1 MHIEQF
7 LEALIQYQIPHSQYK
22 ANIYRVPYVD
32 HIVGSWTIGRSGEVD
47 KVLIHRGD
55 FEVCKKVRAICLLH
69 GIAVTLLPIMK
80 EQNNE
85 RT

>member
-7 LEALIQYQIPHSQYK
+7 LETLIQYQIPHSQYK

-32 HIVGSWTIGRSGEVD
+32 HVVGSWTVTRDGQVA

-55 FEVCKKVRAICLLH
+55 FEVCKKVRAICLMH
-69 GIAVTLLPIMK
+69 GIAVTLLPIM
-80 EQNNE
+80 
-85 RT
+85 RTQDAR

>member
-1 MHIEQF
+1 MQIEQF

-22 ANIYRVPYVD
+22 ANIYRAPYVD
-32 HIVGSWTIGRSGEVD
+32 HVIGSWTIRRNGEID

-55 FEVCKKVRAICLLH
+55 FEVGKKVRAICLLH
-69 GIAVTLLPIMK
+69 GVAVTLLPIM
-80 EQNNE
+80 